1 MKINVSNELKT
12 RLSHASMNGSIIAR
26 DILAQINSND
36 DITEILRGTANYF
49 GTKRKH
55 NSTGDGYTKVKV
67 VFTACNKN
75 LSNTNFPDH
84 GNPQAPWFKEN
95 RTDMEPAT
103 FVRCFARL
111 PEYPD
116 SDMEYFANSICVA
129 SRISVKIYSRMQDFI
144 EAYSG
149 DNYSHIA
156 QYGDSTLHNS
166 CMRHEETARN
176 AADFYYNF
184 AGARILIATDA
195 AHNILGRAIV
205 WDKALTSQGIQVS
218 VLDRLYYTHS
228 FVSKMML
235 AYAES
240 NGINL
245 RKRYND
251 YMHPADFVVMN
262 PIEGM
267 NGDKGMEISLK
278 LHVKVPAS
286 KWHKQGV
293 PYMDTFHSICI
304 VNEGDDFHLE
314 LVNGNADNA
323 IASCQSTSGYA
334 HRRRS
339 LCPMCGRLHTNEA
352 QVLCDS
358 CYESVTENTLMGTM
372 LMGPYTR
379 YKDKVY
385 PSKLIRKGR
394 PTPLLALYFQLEKL
408 FN

>member
-12 RLSHASMNGSIIAR
+12 RLSYASMNGSIVAR

-36 DITEILRGTANYF
+36 DIAEVLRGTANYF
-49 GTKRKH
+49 GTKRKRS
-55 NSTGDGYTKVKV
+55 STGDGYTKVKV

-75 LSNTNFPDH
+75 ITNANFPDH

-95 RTDMEPAT
+95 RTDLEPAT

-111 PEYPD
+111 PEYSD
-116 SDMEYFANSICVA
+116 SDMEYFANSICVD
-129 SRISVKIYSRMQDFI
+129 SRISIKIYNRMQDFV

-149 DNYSHIA
+149 ENYSHIA

-184 AGARILIATDA
+184 AGARMLIATDA
-195 AHNILGRAIV
+195 AHNILGRAII
-205 WDKALTSQGIQVS
+205 WDKAFTAQDIQVS
-218 VLDRLYYTHS
+218 VVDRLYYTHS
-228 FVSKMML
+228 FVAKMML
-235 AYAES
+235 AYAEN
-240 NGINL
+240 NGITL

-251 YMHPADFVVMN
+251 YSHPSDFVVLN
-262 PIEGM
+262 PVEGL
-267 NGDKGMEISLK
+267 NSDKGEEISLK
-278 LHVKVPAS
+278 LHIKVPAS

-293 PYMDTFHSICI
+293 PYMDTFVSIRL
-304 VNEGDDFHLE
+304 VKQEDKFQLE
-314 LVNGNADNA
+314 LVNGNTENS
-323 IASCQSTSGYA
+323 IAHCQNTSGYA
-334 HRRRS
+334 TRRHC
-339 LCPMCGRLHTNEA
+339 LCPMCGKLHTNES
-352 QVLCDS
+352 QVLCDD
-358 CYESVTENTLMGTM
+358 CYAETTEETLMGTM
-372 LMGPYTR
+372 LVGPYTR

-385 PSKLIRKGR
+385 PAKLIRKGR